1 MGTIKES
8 LTFDDVLLIPQYS
21 NVLPSETNISIK
33 LSPIL
38 RKKKRENL
46 WTKTCIIMEYFFE
59 KNLIMNDLI
68 KISAVIIYDL
78 KDILKWRNEK

>member
-1 MGTIKES
+1 
-8 LTFDDVLLIPQYS
+8 
-21 NVLPSETNISIK
+21 
-33 LSPIL
+33 
-38 RKKKRENL
+38 
-46 WTKTCIIMEYFFE
+46 MEYFFE